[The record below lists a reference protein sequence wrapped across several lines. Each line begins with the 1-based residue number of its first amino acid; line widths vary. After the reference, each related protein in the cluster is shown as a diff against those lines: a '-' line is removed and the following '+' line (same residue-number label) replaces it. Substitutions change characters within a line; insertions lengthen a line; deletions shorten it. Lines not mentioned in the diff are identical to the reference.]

1 MNIVPD
7 PLSGGSRLAQAYIHR
22 FDSVSGFYGED
33 YRSSTGFERR
43 AEWLDHSESKRIP
56 RAAVVDCLRTYN
68 DKFNSHQAVKDAL
81 HALEK
86 PETLVIVGGQQ
97 SGLLT
102 GPILVIYKALTI
114 IQAAADA
121 AKRLNRPVVPVFWIA
136 GEDHDWDEVNH
147 TYFPTQDLDLAKIK
161 LDPKEPLRTS
171 VSYTEVTE
179 EDWEIQLQGLRELLP
194 DGPSKAELLELAGAA
209 TAGSHNLSEG
219 FAKLL
224 GAMFGKY
231 GLILL
236 DSADPGLR
244 SLEIPVF
251 EDMIKHNEVLG
262 LSYQQMARDIAG
274 AGYEVQ
280 ADVPENGANLFYLHE
295 GIRLLLYREGDV
307 FADRKGRVRMS
318 QDELLYKLHEH
329 PDRFSNNVLTRPL
342 MQDSLLP
349 VLGTVLGM
357 GEISYWAITRGA
369 FAEMGLQM
377 PLILPRMS
385 FTLLDDTVRKHMDKY
400 GLTFQDVQH
409 RLEEKRQAWLAS
421 QDQLN
426 LEERFGQTKAA
437 FEQLYQPLIED
448 LGKLQP
454 GLVKLGSANMD
465 KIMKQ
470 MDYLL
475 NKSQGALEQQHEAAL
490 RQWQAVE
497 LSLMPLGRPQE
508 RVYNIFYYLN
518 RYGMDLIDRLMEIPY
533 DATGTHRLIHV

>member
-22 FDSVSGFYGED
+22 YDSVSGFYGED
-33 YRSSTGFERR
+33 YRSSDGYERR
-43 AEWLDHSESKRIP
+43 AAWLDQSEAKRIS

-68 DKFNSHQAVKDAL
+68 HKFNAHPAVDKALDAL
-81 HALEK
+81 GQ
-86 PETLVIVGGQQ
+86 PETLAIVGGQQ

-102 GPILVIYKALTI
+102 GPILVIYKAVTI
-114 IQAAADA
+114 IQAASDA

-147 TYFPTQDLDLAKIK
+147 AYFLTRDLDIAKIK
-161 LDPKEPLRTS
+161 LDPREKLRTS
-171 VSYTEVTE
+171 VSYTEVNE
-179 EDWEIQLQGLRELLP
+179 EEWELQLQGLRELLP
-194 DGPSKAELLELAGAA
+194 DSPSKAELLELAR
-209 TAGSHNLSEG
+209 TAFSGSRNLSEG

-224 GAMFGKY
+224 GAMFGKH

-236 DSADPGLR
+236 DSADPNLR
-244 SLEIPVF
+244 ALEVPVF
-251 EDMIKHNEVLG
+251 EAIINNNEDLG
-262 LSYQQMARDIAG
+262 LSYQQMARDIEG
-274 AGYEVQ
+274 AGFEVQ

-295 GIRLLLYREGDV
+295 GMRLLLYREGDRFV
-307 FADRKGRVRMS
+307 DRKGWIQLSR
-318 QDELLYKLHEH
+318 DELLRELHEH
-329 PDRFSNNVLTRPL
+329 PARFSNNVLTRPL

-385 FTLLDDTVRKHMDKY
+385 FTLLDNTVHKHMDKY
-400 GLTFQDVQH
+400 ALSFQDVQH
-409 RLEEKRQAWLAS
+409 HLEEKRQAWLDS
-421 QDQLN
+421 QDELN

-448 LGKLQP
+448 LGKLQS
-454 GLVKLGSANMD
+454 GLVKLGSTNKD
-465 KIMKQ
+465 KILKQ

-475 NKSQGALEQQHEAAL
+475 RKSQEALEQQHEAAL
-490 RQWQAVE
+490 RQWQAIGQ
-497 LSLMPLGRPQE
+497 SLMPLGRPQE
-508 RVYNIFYYLN
+508 RVYNIFHYMN

-533 DATGTHRLIHV
+533 EASGTHRLIHV